1 MLGEDGR
8 QLLLCL
14 AHHIVGIGL
23 VEVVEHAAHLG
34 QLLATALKGSDGV
47 VKGGS
52 LCLGYDSVDLGT
64 LLGKSFHEGCFVV
77 GRLVLGKLGGAERQ
91 SRIGQ
96 HGIVVLCITCS
107 QGNDGH
113 SDKCFFHCV

>member
-23 VEVVEHAAHLG
+23 VEVVEYAAHLG

-64 LLGKSFHEGCFVV
+64 LLGKALHEGRFVV
-77 GRLVLGKLGGAERQ
+77 GRFILGKLGSAKGQ
-91 SRIGQ
+91 CRIGQ

-107 QGNDGH
+107 QGNYGH
-113 SDKCFFHCV
+113 SN